1 MNAALTRKI
10 VAFNGEEI
18 CDINWA
24 ELCKGAIGEGDDG
37 AKSDEVEK
45 FNEAAARRQLT
56 WSPEQHGRAS
66 RHFYGG
72 L

>member
-1 MNAALTRKI
+1 MATMNAALTRKI

-37 AKSDEVEK
+37 AKPESH
-45 FNEAAARRQLT
+45 AT
-56 WSPEQHGRAS
+56 TPISWSMAWR
-66 RHFYGG
+66 
-72 L
+72 